1 MGKLFLAKYNKFF
14 QYGFFFFFNSLDLWQ
29 KSSTQ
34 KKEKNFGKILN
45 FLDFGLGISIPK
57 YKKKLFLKK
66 YKEFTQ
72 GCYAIYLIF
81 LTWNSKVYQVALIF
95 SIFTTIYL
103 HINQIY
109 FLRDISST
117 LFFLNWQM

>member
-1 MGKLFLAKYNKFF
+1 MKKKL
-14 QYGFFFFFNSLDLWQ
+14 
-29 KSSTQ
+29 
-34 KKEKNFGKILN
+34 GKILK
-45 FLDFGLGISIPK
+45 FLDFGLGSSIPK

-72 GCYAIYLIF
+72 GCYAIYFLFFF

-95 SIFTTIYL
+95 TIFTTIYL

-117 LFFLNWQM
+117 LFFLNWQI